1 VHLCE
6 KLGEEVLERPVEPH
20 REEGVD
26 EVVGPGKALERGLQL
41 DGIEDLERFDAVEA
55 QDGLEGVEVAAK
67 GIVESGSGPG
77 VAGGAAGALVEVER
91 NLLPSQPATV
101 RPPTGGTA
109 ARCA

>member
-1 VHLCE
+1 MEREGPDRAFVHLCE

-26 EVVGPGKALERGLQL
+26 EVVGPGKTLERGLQL

-67 GIVESGSGPG
+67 GGWPG
-77 VAGGAAGALVEVER
+77 TDRARAR
-91 NLLPSQPATV
+91 SV
-101 RPPTGGTA
+101 RA
-109 ARCA
+109 